1 VTHRIAGA
9 ASSALVLALV
19 LTACGGDDDRR
30 AATTTTTTVPVST
43 STPTTDPGAT
53 DAGILV
59 GVAEG
64 SIDGATRLPDDRWL
78 RGVRSGCDEL
88 PELPDGEIAAFFELF
103 RIQIED
109 DGATREQSRSAVLAL
124 VGGFAVAC
132 PELAERLEPLL
143 PAT

>member
-1 VTHRIAGA
+1 MTLRIASA
-9 ASSALVLALV
+9 AASALVLALV
-19 LTACGGDDDRR
+19 LTACSGDDDRR
-30 AATTTTTTVPVST
+30 AATTTTTVPVST

-88 PELPDGEIAAFFELF
+88 PELPDGEITAFFELF
-103 RIQIED
+103 RIQVED
-109 DGATREQSRSAVLAL
+109 EGATREQSRSAVLAL

-132 PELAERLEPLL
+132 PDLAERLGPLL